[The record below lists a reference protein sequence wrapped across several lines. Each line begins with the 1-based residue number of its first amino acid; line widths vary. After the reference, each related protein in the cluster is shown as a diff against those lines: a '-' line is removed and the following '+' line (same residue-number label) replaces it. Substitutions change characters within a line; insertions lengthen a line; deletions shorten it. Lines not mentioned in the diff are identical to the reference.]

1 MKIVKCL
8 KRCDR
13 KISEL
18 KGLEAEKEEE
28 ESDQDEFE
36 ETQAQLV
43 KEFAKVD
50 TANSEHIDVC
60 FEIQKMANF
69 MLESDVD
76 VSEADNKNK
85 QDARKFL
92 EASEQHE
99 EQTDSTVLEWKKGN
113 SKWFKK
119 KKKRKN
125 QELVEVGSLCVVGGG
140 VENLQDH
147 PRHSV
152 AQSRRHEWRAP
163 LGQQEAGGVRR
174 LRHLHE
180 NKVGADQEDDESQE
194 YLMQVYKRLGNMGPG
209 TSSRSRIFDDNE
221 IELTVRE
228 WARKR
233 MGRTKEIK

>member
-1 MKIVKCL
+1 MKCL

-13 KISEL
+13 KTSEL

-28 ESDQDEFE
+28 ESDQDKFE

-50 TANSEHIDVC
+50 TAKSEHIDVC

-99 EQTDSTVLEWKKGN
+99 EQTDSKVSEWKKEH
-113 SKWFKK
+113 SKWFRK
-119 KKKRKN
+119 KKKRKR
-125 QELVEVGSLCVVGGG
+125 QELVEV
-140 VENLQDH
+140 
-147 PRHSV
+147 
-152 AQSRRHEWRAP
+152 A
-163 LGQQEAGGVRR
+163 AGGEGKDVGKAKILER
-174 LRHLHE
+174 LYEAL
-180 NKVGADQEDDESQE
+180 S
-194 YLMQVYKRLGNMGPG
+194 
-209 TSSRSRIFDDNE
+209 
-221 IELTVRE
+221 
-228 WARKR
+228 
-233 MGRTKEIK
+233 